1 MNATFPAGLPA
12 GVWHVE
18 GTLLEPAL
26 GRTFS
31 RDVKVFELEP

>member
-1 MNATFPAGLPA
+1 MLWPEGGPT

-26 GRTFS
+26 GKTFS
-31 RDVKVFELEP
+31 RDVKVFAVAP